1 MQRENKNK
9 HQTSAIMKGE
19 VKDEGCSKKNKT
31 DRKLFKKNNKEI
43 CRWSDPG
50 THTGWEDRC
59 NVRPGYREEITGWSV
74 PDRTL

>member
-31 DRKLFKKNNKEI
+31 DRKLFKKNNI
-43 CRWSDPG
+43 CKNTRIF
-50 THTGWEDRC
+50 TVTL
-59 NVRPGYREEITGWSV
+59 TMTL
-74 PDRTL
+74 PDKRQWKP

>member
-43 CRWSDPG
+43 KII
-50 THTGWEDRC
+50 EKKK
-59 NVRPGYREEITGWSV
+59 
-74 PDRTL
+74 

>member
-31 DRKLFKKNNKEI
+31 DRKLLQKKQ
-43 CRWSDPG
+43 
-50 THTGWEDRC
+50 
-59 NVRPGYREEITGWSV
+59 
-74 PDRTL
+74 

>member
-31 DRKLFKKNNKEI
+31 DRKLFKKNNKKKYVDEVI
-43 CRWSDPG
+43 QELTLDEKIGVMSIA
-50 THTGWEDRC
+50 
-59 NVRPGYREEITGWSV
+59 GYREEITG
-74 PDRTL
+74 

>member
-31 DRKLFKKNNKEI
+31 DRKLFKKNNKD
-43 CRWSDPG
+43 CLLYTSDAAD
-50 THTGWEDRC
+50 E
-59 NVRPGYREEITGWSV
+59 
-74 PDRTL
+74 

>member
-31 DRKLFKKNNKEI
+31 DRELFKETIKKYVDEVIQELTLDEKIGVMSGKLQRRNYWMI
-43 CRWSDPG
+43 CS
-50 THTGWEDRC
+50 
-59 NVRPGYREEITGWSV
+59 
-74 PDRTL
+74 

>member
-43 CRWSDPG
+43 LTRVKKLNSQKK
-50 THTGWEDRC
+50 
-59 NVRPGYREEITGWSV
+59 
-74 PDRTL
+74 TLQ